1 MNVNTTMTMRTL
13 KHSTSHL
20 MRSIILSVAFI
31 LGMGLSA
38 QKLVVLKGQVIVPA
52 HVQNPVELTMDVG
65 DTSCVRVQLYGR
77 GRFEIETAD
86 LERYELRFEQE
97 GSMTKSVTVDTKNA
111 KKQIGSDKRVI
122 AFDVQL
128 EPLDT
133 LSPMKY
139 AGPVGDINFHHSN
152 GRLVIDR
159 DRSKVFATE
168 LVEDK

>member
-13 KHSTSHL
+13 KHISSHL
-20 MRSIILSVAFI
+20 KRTTLLLLLAFL
-31 LGMGLSA
+31 LGTGLPA
-38 QKLVVLKGQVIVPA
+38 QQLVVLKGQVIVPE

-65 DTSCVRVQLYGR
+65 DTSCVRVELYGR

-111 KKQIGSDKRVI
+111 KKKIGSDKRVI

-128 EPLDT
+128 EPLDSI
-133 LSPMKY
+133 LPMKY

-152 GRLVIDR
+152 GRMVIDR
-159 DRSKVFATE
+159 DPSKVLTSDAIGE
-168 LVEDK
+168 